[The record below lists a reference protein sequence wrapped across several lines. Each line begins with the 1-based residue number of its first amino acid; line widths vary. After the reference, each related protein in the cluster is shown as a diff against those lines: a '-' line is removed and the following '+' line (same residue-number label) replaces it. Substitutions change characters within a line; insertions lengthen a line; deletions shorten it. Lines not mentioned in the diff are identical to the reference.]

1 MKKISK
7 NAVMFFA
14 LSLLPTALVMVCGFS
29 IAASLVL
36 IATFFVVA
44 VVIINQSFAEESFSF
59 IRAKKMHVSIGATI
73 ALSETVIKIP
83 PTIAIIIVVGLL
95 VIGLFQIIRE
105 GSLFGLDFHEKWN
118 DEWIDEQFGII
129 PNALILLS
137 ALFSGL
143 MIVSHFS
150 DQLIWVPL
158 AALGFLTIA
167 SIHLNVFD
175 LWNSDKVAIQVV
187 ALTLAAITGI
197 ISTVIQFNE
206 ARIFGLLIWVI
217 TLVIGI
223 ILILTLVFLYI
234 RAIIREKK
242 RRELEKAES
251 EAKQIKE
258 KQEKERLEKSLLER
272 ISELTWREIF
282 TGFNRFNEAFGIKL
296 FLACSNLEKLPEL
309 ITVSNEKGQIF
320 WNNDLSN
327 MFQVMD
333 SAARK
338 VQDDENLKKI
348 LDVCTSIENF
358 VRSKK
363 SKVEVDYRGELELM
377 GRLYSIRKL
386 SGKAI

>member
-1 MKKISK
+1 
-7 NAVMFFA
+7 MFFA